1 MQTTLSRNCRLCG
14 RALPPQ
20 VLLHYRNMPAA
31 AQHLPG
37 PEDLAQD
44 HGIDLAIKQGPA
56 CGLVQLDAD
65 PVPYYRE
72 VIRASGVS
80 GELKDFY
87 TRRLWAF
94 AQRHALGNR
103 PVLEAGCGEGTYLE
117 CINRAG
123 MRGFGIEAGA
133 NNLRQCADRGLNVTE
148 GFFDRQLSLTDA
160 PFAAFFMFNFLE
172 HIPDPRGYLLHLAD
186 QLADDAVG
194 LVEVPSF
201 SMMQR
206 QALYT
211 EFIADHLCYYTPE
224 TLGRLVELSGF
235 TLVECEHVRDD
246 YVLAATLR
254 KRPRLVLDDSNVQRN
269 AAALDSFIAAHGNL
283 AVWGAGHQAFTLLA
297 LCRNHASVNCI
308 IDSAPFKQ
316 GRFAPVT
323 HIPIVSPSCIGARGI
338 QNILVIAGSYSQEI
352 ATLINRQY
360 PEIQAFLLSDDG
372 SIRA

>member
-1 MQTTLSRNCRLCG
+1 MQMTSSPNCRLCG
-14 RALPPQ
+14 RVLPSQ
-20 VLLHYRNMPAA
+20 ALLHYRNMPAA

-37 PEDLAQD
+37 PEDLALD
-44 HGIDLAIKQGPA
+44 HGIDLVIKQCLA
-56 CGLVQLDAD
+56 CGLVQLDAA
-65 PVPYYRE
+65 PVAYYRE

-80 GELKDFY
+80 GELKRFY
-87 TRRLWAF
+87 TQRLAAF
-94 AQRHALGNR
+94 AQRHNLGGKA
-103 PVLEAGCGEGTYLE
+103 VLEAGCGEGTYLE
-117 CINRAG
+117 CINTVG
-123 MRGFGIEAGA
+123 MRGFGVEAGA
-133 NNLRQCADRGLNVTE
+133 SNLRQCAERGLQVTE
-148 GFFDRQLSLTDA
+148 GFFDRQFDLPGA

-172 HIPDPRGYLLHLAD
+172 HVPDPRGYLLCLAD
-186 QLADDAVG
+186 HLTDDAVG

-224 TLGRLVELSGF
+224 TLGRLVELCGF

-254 KRPRLVLDDSNVQRN
+254 KRPRLVLDDSNVQSN
-269 AAALDSFIAAHGNL
+269 IAAMDNFIAAHGNL

-297 LCRNHASVNCI
+297 LCRNFAGVNCI

-323 HIPIVSPSCIGARGI
+323 HIPIVSPACIAQRGI

-352 ATLINRQY
+352 ASLISQQY
-360 PEIQAFLLSDDG
+360 PEIQAFLLNDDG

>member
-44 HGIDLAIKQGPA
+44 HGIDLAIKQCPA

-87 TRRLWAF
+87 THRLSAF
-94 AQRHALGNR
+94 AQRHALGDR

-123 MRGFGIEAGA
+123 MRGFGIEASA

-148 GFFDRQLSLTDA
+148 GFFDRQLSLPGA

-172 HIPDPRGYLLHLAD
+172 HIPDPRGYLLYLAD

-235 TLVECEHVRDD
+235 TLVECEHVRND

-308 IDSAPFKQ
+308 VDSAPFKQ

-323 HIPIVSPSCIGARGI
+323 HIPIVSPACIGPRGI

-352 ATLINRQY
+352 ARLINRQY